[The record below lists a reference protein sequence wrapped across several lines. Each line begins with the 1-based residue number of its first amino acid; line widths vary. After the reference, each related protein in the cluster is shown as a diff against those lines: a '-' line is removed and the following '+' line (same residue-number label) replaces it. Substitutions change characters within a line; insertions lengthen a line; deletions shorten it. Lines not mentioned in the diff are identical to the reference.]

1 MKKTVILVTAMLMLV
16 SPALAQQAKRQ
27 ARTSQTTPSAAKL
40 LNAYNRM
47 NRAAKPSGAPSPPG
61 QTQSLY
67 GSLANVNPALPGSS
81 PLANALTPPA
91 GDRPFDANAPAIN
104 PFALTAS
111 SPGSLSSPPFMP
123 GPGVNP
129 FGPNQFTVNPF
140 VPGGPTAANL
150 FSTNVPNPSP
160 NVVSNPGNSLGAIQS
175 APGLNKSPQLQL
187 HPLGGLI
194 QIDSQFPSSPYNS
207 VPVFNPMAA
216 LGNPYSLD
224 YLFPTSSLPR
234 PTSP

>member
-16 SPALAQQAKRQ
+16 SPALAQQAKRH
-27 ARTSQTTPSAAKL
+27 ARASQTTPTAAKL

-47 NRAAKPSGAPSPPG
+47 NRAAKQSGAPSPSG

-81 PLANALTPPA
+81 SPANALMPPA
-91 GDRPFDANAPAIN
+91 GDRPFDANAPTIN
-104 PFALTAS
+104 PFAPPAA

-123 GPGVNP
+123 GPGVDP
-129 FGPNQFTVNPF
+129 FGPSQFTINPF

-150 FSTNVPNPSP
+150 FSANVPNPSP
-160 NVVSNPGNSLGAIQS
+160 NAVSNPGNSLSAIQN
-175 APGLNKSPQLQL
+175 APRLNQSPQLQL
-187 HPLGGLI
+187 HPLEGLI
-194 QIDSQFPSSPYNS
+194 QINNQFTSSPYDS
-207 VPVFNPMAA
+207 VSVFDPMAA
-216 LGNPYSLD
+216 LGNHYSLD
-224 YLFPTSSLPR
+224 YLFPTSSLRR